1 MLIQANNV
9 SLSLDALLPDQR
21 DLLASEAAAAVGV
34 KPVRIKGARI
44 VRKAVDARKKT
55 HVHFVVNLVL
65 DIEGCAVPD
74 QLRPKKGVQVQVP
87 NAPVPVTF
95 PDLAELANAPGT
107 LRPVV
112 VGAGPAGLFCA
123 LALARAGLKP
133 LLVERGRP
141 VDERLRDVQAF
152 ADGGPLDE
160 QSNIQFGEGGA
171 GTFSDGKLT
180 TGTKSPFARFVLEE
194 FAACGAPEDILIDAK
209 PHIGT
214 DFLPDVVRTLRQRI
228 IEAGGDVRF
237 NTQLTSL
244 DPRPTSPDLRPSQ
257 AEQASPRDLRSK
269 GFSLC
274 PSQAEACAAD
284 GPPPAEACA
293 AEGVTVTLRNL
304 ETGAEEAI
312 ETNAL
317 VLACGH
323 SARDT
328 YQMLLDAGVAMER
341 KPFAMGVRIEH
352 AQAAIDRVQYGAA
365 AGHPALP
372 PADYKLAVHNANG
385 RGVYTFCMCPGGEVV
400 AAASEAGGVCTNGMS
415 NHARSGCN
423 ANAAL
428 LVEVRPD
435 DLPQAE
441 GVLAGMRLQRQ
452 LERAAYQAGGGTY
465 AAPAQTVASFMN
477 TGDGSLCSPRPTYP
491 RGVRE
496 ADLHDIFPAFMT
508 DALTEALPNLGRKLK
523 GFDAPDALMTAVEA
537 RSSSPVRLMR
547 HKRTLQSITH
557 PGVYPAGEGG
567 GHAGGIMSAACDGLR
582 VASAI
587 MEDAQLRAAAAALE
601 QGRAA
606 VFPTDTVAG
615 IGVSVMAAPGPQE
628 LARIKGREA
637 DKPVAWLVATPDA
650 LDVYGKDVSASAR
663 ELAAEGW
670 PGALT
675 LVVRA
680 NENVPEAFQSAQG
693 TIGLRMPA
701 SRVACRLIEEA
712 GAPLA
717 VTSANLAGEAAPL
730 GLDAIS
736 ATFAERAEA
745 AGAAFVRIRERATG
759 TASRVVDCT
768 GSEPVTLR

>member
-1 MLIQANNV
+1 MLIQANSV
-9 SLSLDALLPDQR
+9 SLSLDALLPGR
-21 DLLASEAAAAVGV
+21 RNLLVREAAAAVGV
-34 KPVRIKGARI
+34 KPARIKDARI
-44 VRKAVDARKKT
+44 IRKAVDARKKT

-65 DIEGCAVPD
+65 DIEGCTAPD
-74 QLRPKKGVQVQVP
+74 QLRPKKGVRVQVP
-87 NAPVPVTF
+87 NASEPVTF
-95 PDLAELANAPGT
+95 PDLAELANAPGA

-194 FAACGAPEDILIDAK
+194 FVACGAPEDILIDAK

-214 DFLPDVVRTLRQRI
+214 DFLPDVVRALRQRI
-228 IEAGGDVRF
+228 IEAGGEVRF
-237 NTQLTSL
+237 STQLTSVAL
-244 DPRPTSPDLRPSQ
+244 HPTQ
-257 AEQASPRDLRSK
+257 AGS
-269 GFSLC
+269 
-274 PSQAEACAAD
+274 CAQD
-284 GPPPAEACA
+284 
-293 AEGVTVTLRNL
+293 GVTAALRNL

-312 ETNAL
+312 ETNVL

-328 YQMLLDAGVAMER
+328 YQMLLDAGMAMER

-352 AQAAIDRVQYGAA
+352 AQDAIDRAQYGAA

-372 PADYKLAVHNANG
+372 PTDYKLAVHNADG

-415 NHARSGCN
+415 NHARSGRN

-508 DALTEALPNLGRKLK
+508 DALAEALPNLGRKLK
-523 GFDAPDALMTAVEA
+523 GFSAPGALMTAVEA

-547 HKRTLQSITH
+547 HERTLQSITH

-587 MEDAQLRAAAAALE
+587 MEDAQLHAAAAALKE
-601 QGRAA
+601 GRAA

-615 IGVSVMAAPGPQE
+615 IGVSVTAVPGPQE
-628 LARIKGREA
+628 LAHIKGRDA
-637 DKPVAWLVATPDA
+637 GKPVAWLVATPDA
-650 LDVYGKDVSASAR
+650 LDVYGKDVPAYAR

-680 NENVPEAFQSAQG
+680 NESVPEAFRSPQG
-693 TIGLRMPA
+693 TVGLRLPA
-701 SRVACRLIEEA
+701 SSMAQRLIEAA

-730 GLDAIS
+730 GMDALS
-736 ATFAERAEA
+736 VAFAERAEA
-745 AGAAFVRIRERATG
+745 AGAAFVRTRERATG

-768 GSEPVTLR
+768 GPEPVTLR

>member
-87 NAPVPVTF
+87 NAPEPVTF

-214 DFLPDVVRTLRQRI
+214 DFLPDVVRALRQRI
-228 IEAGGDVRF
+228 IEAGGEVRF
-237 NTQLTSL
+237 STQLTSL
-244 DPRPTSPDLRPSQ
+244 SQ
-257 AEQASPRDLRSK
+257 LGQTL
-269 GFSLC
+269 
-274 PSQAEACAAD
+274 CAA
-284 GPPPAEACA
+284 
-293 AEGVTVTLRNL
+293 TLTDL
-304 ETGAEEAI
+304 TTGAPEDI
-312 ETNAL
+312 FTNAL

-352 AQAAIDRVQYGAA
+352 AQAAIDRAQYGTA

-372 PADYKLAVHNANG
+372 PADYKLAEHNADG
-385 RGVYTFCMCPGGEVV
+385 RGVYTVCLCTGGELV
-400 AAASEAGGVCTNGMS
+400 AAASDAGRVCTNGMS
-415 NHARSGCN
+415 NHARDGRN

-452 LERAAYQAGGGTY
+452 LERAAFEAGGGTY

-496 ADLHDIFPAFMT
+496 ADLHDIFPTFMT
-508 DALTEALPNLGRKLK
+508 DALAEALPNLGRKLK

-587 MEDAQLRAAAAALE
+587 MEDAQLHAAAAALKE
-601 QGRAA
+601 GRAA

-615 IGVSVMAAPGPQE
+615 IGVSVAAVPGPQE
-628 LARIKGREA
+628 LAHIKGRDA
-637 DKPVAWLVATPDA
+637 GKPVAWLVATPDA
-650 LDVYGKDVSASAR
+650 LDVYGKDVPVYAR

-680 NENVPEAFQSAQG
+680 NERVPAAFQSAEG
-693 TIGLRMPA
+693 TIGLRMSA
-701 SRVACRLIEEA
+701 SPMAQRLIEAA

-730 GLDAIS
+730 GMDALS
-736 ATFAERAEA
+736 AAFAERAEA
-745 AGAAFVRIRERATG
+745 AGAAFVRTRERATG

-768 GSEPVTLR
+768 GPEPVTLR

>member
-87 NAPVPVTF
+87 NAPEPVTF

-214 DFLPDVVRTLRQRI
+214 DFLPDVVRALRQRI
-228 IEAGGDVRF
+228 IEAGGEVRF
-237 NTQLTSL
+237 STQLTSL
-244 DPRPTSPDLRPSQ
+244 SQ
-257 AEQASPRDLRSK
+257 LGQTL
-269 GFSLC
+269 
-274 PSQAEACAAD
+274 CAA
-284 GPPPAEACA
+284 
-293 AEGVTVTLRNL
+293 TLTDL
-304 ETGAEEAI
+304 TTGAPEDI
-312 ETNAL
+312 FTNAL

-352 AQAAIDRVQYGAA
+352 AQAAIDRAQYGTA

-372 PADYKLAVHNANG
+372 PADYKLAVHNADG

-415 NHARSGCN
+415 NHARDGRN

-452 LERAAYQAGGGTY
+452 LERAAFEAGGGTY

-508 DALTEALPNLGRKLK
+508 DALAEALPNLGRKLK

-587 MEDAQLRAAAAALE
+587 MEDAQLHAAAAALKE
-601 QGRAA
+601 GRAA

-615 IGVSVMAAPGPQE
+615 IGVSVAAVPGPQE
-628 LARIKGREA
+628 LAHIKGRDA
-637 DKPVAWLVATPDA
+637 GKPVAWLVATPDA
-650 LDVYGKDVSASAR
+650 LDVYGKDVPVYAR

-680 NENVPEAFQSAQG
+680 NERVPAAFQSAEG
-693 TIGLRMPA
+693 TIGLRMSA
-701 SRVACRLIEEA
+701 SPMAQRLIEAA

-730 GLDAIS
+730 GMDALS
-736 ATFAERAEA
+736 AAFAERAEA
-745 AGAAFVRIRERATG
+745 AGAAFVRTRERATG

-768 GSEPVTLR
+768 GPEPVTLR

>member
-34 KPVRIKGARI
+34 KPVRIKDARI
-44 VRKAVDARKKT
+44 IRKAVDARKKT

-87 NAPVPVTF
+87 NAPEPVTF

-214 DFLPDVVRTLRQRI
+214 DFLPDVVRALRQRI
-228 IEAGGDVRF
+228 IEAGGEVRF

-244 DPRPTSPDLRPSQ
+244 SQ
-257 AEQASPRDLRSK
+257 LGQTL
-269 GFSLC
+269 
-274 PSQAEACAAD
+274 CAA
-284 GPPPAEACA
+284 
-293 AEGVTVTLRNL
+293 TLTDL
-304 ETGAEEAI
+304 TTGAPEDI
-312 ETNAL
+312 FTNAL

-352 AQAAIDRVQYGAA
+352 AQAAIDRAQYGAA

-372 PADYKLAVHNANG
+372 PADYKLAVHNADG

-415 NHARSGCN
+415 NHARSGRN

-452 LERAAYQAGGGTY
+452 LERAAYQAGGSTY

-477 TGDGSLCSPRPTYP
+477 TGDGSLCSSLCSPRPTYP

-650 LDVYGKDVSASAR
+650 LDVYGKDVPASAR

-680 NENVPEAFQSAQG
+680 NENVPEAFQSEQG

-730 GLDAIS
+730 GLDTLS

>member
-21 DLLASEAAAAVGV
+21 DLLAREAAAAVGV
-34 KPVRIKGARI
+34 KPARIKDARI

-65 DIEGCAVPD
+65 DIEGCMAPD

-87 NAPVPVTF
+87 NAPEPVTF
-95 PDLAELANAPGT
+95 PDLAELANVPGT

-141 VDERLRDVQAF
+141 VDERLCDVQAF
-152 ADGGPLDE
+152 ADGGPLNE

-194 FAACGAPEDILIDAK
+194 FVACGAPEDILIDAK

-214 DFLPDVVRTLRQRI
+214 DFLPDVVRALRQRI
-228 IEAGGDVRF
+228 IEAGGEVRF
-237 NTQLTSL
+237 STQLTSL
-244 DPRPTSPDLRPSQ
+244 SQ
-257 AEQASPRDLRSK
+257 LGQTL
-269 GFSLC
+269 
-274 PSQAEACAAD
+274 CAA
-284 GPPPAEACA
+284 
-293 AEGVTVTLRNL
+293 TLTDL
-304 ETGAEEAI
+304 TTGAPEDI
-312 ETNAL
+312 FTNAL

-352 AQAAIDRVQYGAA
+352 AQAAIDRAQYGTA

-372 PADYKLAVHNANG
+372 PADYKLAVHNADG

-415 NHARSGCN
+415 NHARDGRN

-452 LERAAYQAGGGTY
+452 LERAAFEAGGGTY

-508 DALTEALPNLGRKLK
+508 DALAEALPNLGRKLK

-587 MEDAQLRAAAAALE
+587 MEDAQLHAAAAALKE
-601 QGRAA
+601 GRAA

-615 IGVSVMAAPGPQE
+615 IGVSVAAVPGPQE
-628 LARIKGREA
+628 LAHIKGRDA
-637 DKPVAWLVATPDA
+637 GKPVAWLVATPDA
-650 LDVYGKDVSASAR
+650 LDVYGKDVPVYAR

-680 NENVPEAFQSAQG
+680 NERVPAAFQSAEG
-693 TIGLRMPA
+693 TIGLRMSA
-701 SRVACRLIEEA
+701 SPMAQRLIEAA

-730 GLDAIS
+730 GMDALS
-736 ATFAERAEA
+736 AAFAERAEA
-745 AGAAFVRIRERATG
+745 AGAAFVRTRERATG

-768 GSEPVTLR
+768 GPEPVTLR

>member
-87 NAPVPVTF
+87 NAPEPVTF

-214 DFLPDVVRTLRQRI
+214 DFLPDVVRALRQRI
-228 IEAGGDVRF
+228 IEAGGEVRF
-237 NTQLTSL
+237 STQLTSL
-244 DPRPTSPDLRPSQ
+244 SQ
-257 AEQASPRDLRSK
+257 LGQTL
-269 GFSLC
+269 
-274 PSQAEACAAD
+274 CAA
-284 GPPPAEACA
+284 
-293 AEGVTVTLRNL
+293 TLTDL
-304 ETGAEEAI
+304 TTGAPEDI
-312 ETNAL
+312 FTNAL

-352 AQAAIDRVQYGAA
+352 AQAAIDRAQYGTA

-372 PADYKLAVHNANG
+372 PADYKLAVHNADG

-415 NHARSGCN
+415 NHARDGRN

-452 LERAAYQAGGGTY
+452 LERAAFEAGGGTY

-496 ADLHDIFPAFMT
+496 ADLHDIFPTFMT
-508 DALTEALPNLGRKLK
+508 DALAEALPNLGRKLK

-587 MEDAQLRAAAAALE
+587 MEDAQLHAAAAALKE
-601 QGRAA
+601 GRAA

-615 IGVSVMAAPGPQE
+615 IGVSVAAVPGPQE
-628 LARIKGREA
+628 LAHIKGRDA
-637 DKPVAWLVATPDA
+637 GKPVAWLVATPDA
-650 LDVYGKDVSASAR
+650 LDVYGKDVPVYAR

-680 NENVPEAFQSAQG
+680 NERVPAAFQSAEG
-693 TIGLRMPA
+693 TIGLRMSA
-701 SRVACRLIEEA
+701 SPMAQRLIEAA

-730 GLDAIS
+730 GMDALS
-736 ATFAERAEA
+736 AAFAERAEA
-745 AGAAFVRIRERATG
+745 AGAAFVRTRERATG

-768 GSEPVTLR
+768 GPEPVTLR

>member
-21 DLLASEAAAAVGV
+21 DLLAREAAAAVGV
-34 KPVRIKGARI
+34 KPARIKDARI

-65 DIEGCAVPD
+65 DIEGCTAPD

-87 NAPVPVTF
+87 NAPGPVTF

-194 FAACGAPEDILIDAK
+194 FAASGAPEDILTDAK

-214 DFLPDVVRTLRQRI
+214 DFLPDVVRALRQRI
-228 IEAGGDVRF
+228 IEAGGEVRF

-244 DPRPTSPDLRPSQ
+244 SQ
-257 AEQASPRDLRSK
+257 LGQTL
-269 GFSLC
+269 
-274 PSQAEACAAD
+274 CAA
-284 GPPPAEACA
+284 
-293 AEGVTVTLRNL
+293 TLTDL
-304 ETGAEEAI
+304 TTGAPEDI
-312 ETNAL
+312 FTNAL

-352 AQAAIDRVQYGAA
+352 AQAAIDRAQYGAA

-372 PADYKLAVHNANG
+372 PADYKLAVHNADG

-415 NHARSGCN
+415 SHARSGSN

-452 LERAAYQAGGGTY
+452 LERAAYQAGGSTY

-477 TGDGSLCSPRPTYP
+477 TGDGSLCSPRPTYS

-615 IGVSVMAAPGPQE
+615 IGVSVMAVPGPQE
-628 LARIKGREA
+628 LARIKGRDA

-650 LDVYGKDVSASAR
+650 LDVYGKDVPASAR

-730 GLDAIS
+730 GMDALS
-736 ATFAERAEA
+736 AAFAERAEA

-768 GSEPVTLR
+768 GPEPVTLR